1 MMLDPADRQAQALL
15 KRKMSLT
22 LVIPT
27 DVVGLLIG
35 KVCNLFIFNQSKL

>member
-15 KRKMSLT
+15 KKKMSLT

-35 KVCNLFIFNQSKL
+35 KVSSQGLASTNCR